1 MSQQHFRDGVNTDF
15 LCQQS
20 APVVE
25 IQHHRGDDDNCD
37 DNDND
42 DDDNDDDNQGINHES
57 KTHEDVK
64 SITL

>member
-42 DDDNDDDNQGINHES
+42 DDDNDDDDNDYSDFNDDNVTNDDG
-57 KTHEDVK
+57 
-64 SITL
+64 